1 MRFGKIDFDY
11 AADLAGRDPAA
22 DGPIYMVNFMKYKTV
37 AEYRR
42 GGDGA
47 GEAIS
52 GIEADDKYAPVDVL
66 KKIGAHVA
74 FHGKVVVQ
82 GAEGEWDRMGIVKY
96 PTRRSF
102 IEMQD
107 RPDFKEKRVHK
118 DAGMD
123 YTVIVGA
130 LPAAPHSTLASGRYA
145 LFDLSA
151 SSRDVSPSASTAS
164 FVIEGTIIHDDRRWS
179 SLTVSWHDEVPSV
192 PALARG
198 GDRMVVVAQA
208 EIDRWSDLLT
218 SP

>member
-37 AEYRR
+37 AEYRGG
-42 GGDGA
+42 GGD
-47 GEAIS
+47 AIS

-74 FHGKVVVQ
+74 FHGKVVAQ
-82 GAEGEWDRMGIVKY
+82 GAAGEWDRMGIVKY

-130 LPAAPHSTLASGRYA
+130 LPAGPHAPLAPGRYA
-145 LFDLSA
+145 MFDLSA
-151 SSRDVSPSASTAS
+151 SSRSVSPSNNTAA
-164 FVIEGTIIHDDRRWS
+164 FTIEGTIIHDDRRWS
-179 SLTVSWHDEVPSV
+179 SLTVSWHDDVPSV

>member
-22 DGPIYMVNFMKYKTV
+22 DGPIYMVNFMKYKKV
-37 AEYRR
+37 AEYRD
-42 GGDGA
+42 GG

-66 KKIGAHVA
+66 RKIGAHVA
-74 FHGKVVVQ
+74 FHGRVVAQ
-82 GAEGEWDRMGIVKY
+82 GCVEEWDRMGIVRY
-96 PTRRSF
+96 ATRRSF

-130 LPAAPHSTLASGRYA
+130 LPSGGSGGRGRYA
-145 LFDLSA
+145 TFDLRA
-151 SSRDVSPSASTAS
+151 GRAEPSDSNAS
-164 FVIEGTIIHDDRRWS
+164 FSIEGTIIHDDRRWG
-179 SLTVSWHDEVPSV
+179 SLTVSWSDGIPKV

-198 GDRMVVVAQA
+198 GDRMVVVAQG
-208 EIDRWSDLLT
+208 EIDRWRELLT

>member
-1 MRFGKIDFDY
+1 MRFGKIDFEY
-11 AADLAGRDPAA
+11 AADLAGREPDL

-37 AEYRR
+37 ADYR
-42 GGDGA
+42 DGS

-52 GIEADDKYAPVDVL
+52 GIEADDKYSPVDVL

-74 FHGKVVVQ
+74 FHGRVVAQ
-82 GAEGEWDRMGIVKY
+82 GADDEWDRMGIVRY

-107 RPDFKEKRVHK
+107 RPDFKKKVVHK

-130 LPAAPHSTLASGRYA
+130 LPAASHVAIAPGRYA
-145 LFDLSA
+145 TFDLTAGARSVA
-151 SSRDVSPSASTAS
+151 PSGSLAS
-164 FVIEGTIIHDDRRWS
+164 FTIEGTIIHDDRRWS
-179 SLTVSWHDEVPSV
+179 SLTVSWSNEVPEVPS
-192 PALARG
+192 LTRG

-218 SP
+218 SL